1 VTEYLFLQAVNGL
14 VIGLVYALMALGL
27 TLIFSVSKVVN
38 FAHGEVYMLGA
49 YASYYLASGLG
60 LHPVP
65 AVLGSM
71 AAGFLIGAA
80 VERAFLRPLYTGR
93 IERKDEYAIFITFGL
108 SIFLQNLAL
117 YLFGPWTRRSPSFF
131 EGTVS
136 LGSLSISSDRVTVSG
151 LAIVLMLVF
160 LAVMSRTFIGKGLRA
175 VSQDRDAAAIA
186 GINPLRMNLLTFGT
200 GSALAAAAGALMGPI
215 FLIFPTMGTM
225 PVIKGFVIIVLG
237 GMGSVRGTIIA
248 AILLGE
254 VESLGSV
261 LIPDMSRGMAY
272 KNAFGL
278 ILLSAVLLVRPT
290 GLFGEKH
297 VRME

>member
-1 VTEYLFLQAVNGL
+1 MTEYLLLQALNGL
-14 VIGLVYALMALGL
+14 VVGLVYALMALGL
-27 TLIFSVSKVVN
+27 TLIFSVSKIVN

-49 YASYYLASGLG
+49 YASYFLASGLG
-60 LHPVP
+60 LHPAA
-65 AVLGSM
+65 AVLGAM

-80 VERAFLRPLYTGR
+80 VEGLLLRPLTTGR
-93 IERKDEYAIFITFGL
+93 IERKDEYAILITFGL

-117 YLFGPWTRRSPSFF
+117 TLFGPWTRRSPSFL
-131 EGTVS
+131 EGTAS
-136 LGSLSISSDRVTVSG
+136 FGFLSISRDRIVVSA
-151 LAIVLMLVF
+151 LAAGVMLLF
-160 LAVMSRTFIGKGLRA
+160 LFVMGRTFLGKGLRA

-186 GINPLRMNLLTFGT
+186 GINPQRMNLFTFGT
-200 GSALAAAAGALMGPI
+200 GSALAAAAGALIGPI

-237 GMGSVRGTIIA
+237 GMGSIKGSIIA
-248 AILLGE
+248 ALLLGE
-254 VESLGSV
+254 VESLGPV
-261 LIPDMSRGMAY
+261 LIPDISRGLAY

-278 ILLSAVLLVRPT
+278 LLLSGVLLMRPT